1 MLSLTKIGNIKLGIV
16 KNGKPIQ
23 TSRILITKATKEG
36 QENFQILENFSPD
49 GEDKVN
55 ITLPF
60 DQPNLNFEVSYVGFL
75 TIDGKDYMSKSE
87 GLEKPIL
94 LFPLNVEDFGL
105 PVYEVGLLDENMIEH
120 YNMEKTGF
128 LKCMIDNVSGFGEV
142 FYFKTKSINSIR
154 AINDQLNIIY
164 SLTGGKLAG
173 IPLVLKPIKKD
184 LEDKQILFLSLSYE
198 GSLSSLNNF
207 VVDRNNDV
215 LNFSALE
222 ELYKSSRET
231 NGIELD
237 PELKIKIDKDADKE
251 MIEIKE
257 LAEGK
262 EEIVSEADIA
272 LKEIIGD
279 FDKIPLATLKQL
291 FLKLGNADF
300 IDFFN
305 EGNIDIVQSLKLL
318 GDLNKGKNYS
328 SLKKPI
334 KQTKPKAKKETT
346 EEN

>member
-1 MLSLTKIGNIKLGIV
+1 MVSLTKIGNIKLGIV

-36 QENFQILENFSPD
+36 QENFQILEGFSLD

-60 DQPNLNFEVSYVGFL
+60 DQPNLNFEISYVGFL

-87 GLEKPIL
+87 GLDKPIF

-105 PVYEVGLLDENMIEH
+105 PVYEVGLLDEKMINH

-128 LKCMIDNVSGFGEV
+128 LKCMINNVSGFGEV

-154 AINDQLNIIY
+154 AISDQLDIIY
-164 SLTGGKLAG
+164 SLTNGKLAG

-184 LEDKQILFLSLSYE
+184 LEDKQILFLSISYE
-198 GSLSSLNNF
+198 GSLSSLNVF
-207 VVDRNNDV
+207 VLNRLNES

-222 ELYKSSRET
+222 ELYKNSRET
-231 NGIELD
+231 TGIELS
-237 PELKIKIDKDADKE
+237 PELKIKIDKDVEKE
-251 MIEIKE
+251 MLEIKE
-257 LAEGK
+257 LAEEK
-262 EEIVSEADIA
+262 EETISEADIA

-279 FDKIPLATLKQL
+279 FDKVPLATLKQL
-291 FLKLGNADF
+291 FLKLGNANF

-305 EGNIDIVQSLKLL
+305 QGDIDIVKSLKLL
-318 GDLNKGKNYS
+318 GDLSKGKPYV
-328 SLKKPI
+328 SLKKE
-334 KQTKPKAKKETT
+334 PKKVKSKKETT

>member
-36 QENFQILENFSPD
+36 QENFQILEGFSPD
-49 GEDKVN
+49 GENKVN

-60 DQPNLNFEVSYVGFL
+60 DTTNLNFEVSYVGFL

-94 LFPLNVEDFGL
+94 LFPLNVEDSGF
-105 PVYEVGLLDENMIEH
+105 PTYEAGLLDEKMITH

-128 LKCMIDNVSGFGEV
+128 LKCMIEKVSGFGEV

-154 AINDQLNIIY
+154 AITDQLNIIY

-173 IPLVLKPIKKD
+173 IPLVLKPVKKD
-184 LEDKQILFLSLSYE
+184 LEDKQILFLSISYE

-207 VVDRNNDV
+207 VIDRKNDV
-215 LNFSALE
+215 LNFEALE
-222 ELYKSSRET
+222 SLYKSSRET
-231 NGIELD
+231 TGIEL
-237 PELKIKIDKDADKE
+237 PEDLKIKIDKDAEKE

-257 LAEGK
+257 LAEEK
-262 EEIVSEADIA
+262 EEIISETDIA

-279 FDKIPLATLKQL
+279 FDKIPVATLKQL
-291 FLKLGNADF
+291 FLKLGNANF

-305 EGNIDIVQSLKLL
+305 EGNIDIVKSLKLL
-318 GDLNKGKNYS
+318 GDLNKGKPYS
-328 SLKKPI
+328 SLQKPAKTTKNKK
-334 KQTKPKAKKETT
+334 T
-346 EEN
+346 EEI